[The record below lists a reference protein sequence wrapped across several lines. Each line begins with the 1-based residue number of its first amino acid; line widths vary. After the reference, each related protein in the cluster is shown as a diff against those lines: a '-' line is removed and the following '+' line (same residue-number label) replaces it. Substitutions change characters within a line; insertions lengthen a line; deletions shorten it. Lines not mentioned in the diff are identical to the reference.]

1 MQNVVKLRKSDYAD
15 DLLTFDEVS
24 KKYGY
29 KYGFIYKWCVL
40 QKEIPCYD
48 KGGYRAVSE
57 SDLIDFRNKR
67 VKRWRA

>member
-1 MQNVVKLRKSDYAD
+1 MQNVVELRKSDYAD

-40 QKEIPCYD
+40 EKEIPCYD
-48 KGGYRAVSE
+48 KRGRRAIKE
-57 SDLIDFRNKR
+57 TDLLKFRDER
-67 VKRWRA
+67 VKKWRA